1 MLFGN
6 IRRDMHTDFQ
16 SKSNASYSLSLLPT
30 PLSATSTITRTP
42 TTPHTA
48 TTNYARM
55 PHRYTTSTLLSLRP
69 PPEVTI
75 FPSHLV
81 EERFLDEQ
89 HFIDLDRMLVEK
101 AGNFDLESYNMRE
114 APIKPRRVH
123 KYDFSDPIVIEKVKN
138 RRPKDPLTPQQVA
151 ALTSV
156 ATRHQTPA
164 TTSSALSSS
173 SVWVDDYS
181 HAQVQTHSSRHH
193 LPPQPSL
200 PYQRQNPNQCE
211 IYTNQIKSLLTTYQP
226 TAVEGKIA
234 DETNTIPILQR
245 LFEAQRVQENQFPQT
260 PKTKRFQPGLSA
272 FCTPSTP
279 QKTKSFDWFSSSEQ
293 TQKDL
298 LTQLLNE
305 HLRGSSITQTP
316 GTPAMPRIQ
325 KDDDEQSFYSAP
337 PSPTQQTGDSL
348 SFFDDH
354 SVDKSSFPTSL
365 ENWFGASIY
374 KTAYPRMPSDRVL
387 TACDL
392 EQ

>member
-1 MLFGN
+1 MCISFNWFSLWKLF
-6 IRRDMHTDFQ
+6 FF
-16 SKSNASYSLSLLPT
+16 
-30 PLSATSTITRTP
+30 
-42 TTPHTA
+42 
-48 TTNYARM
+48 
-55 PHRYTTSTLLSLRP
+55 
-69 PPEVTI
+69 V
-75 FPSHLV
+75 
-81 EERFLDEQ
+81 RF
-89 HFIDLDRMLVEK
+89 R
-101 AGNFDLESYNMRE
+101 
-114 APIKPRRVH
+114 
-123 KYDFSDPIVIEKVKN
+123 
-138 RRPKDPLTPQQVA
+138 
-151 ALTSV
+151 
-156 ATRHQTPA
+156 
-164 TTSSALSSS
+164 
-173 SVWVDDYS
+173 
-181 HAQVQTHSSRHH
+181 
-193 LPPQPSL
+193 
-200 PYQRQNPNQCE
+200 
-211 IYTNQIKSLLTTYQP
+211 
-226 TAVEGKIA
+226 
-234 DETNTIPILQR
+234 
-245 LFEAQRVQENQFPQT
+245 NQFPQT

-337 PSPTQQTGDSL
+337 PSRKSIFQTCFSNKRVSHLATQQTGDSL